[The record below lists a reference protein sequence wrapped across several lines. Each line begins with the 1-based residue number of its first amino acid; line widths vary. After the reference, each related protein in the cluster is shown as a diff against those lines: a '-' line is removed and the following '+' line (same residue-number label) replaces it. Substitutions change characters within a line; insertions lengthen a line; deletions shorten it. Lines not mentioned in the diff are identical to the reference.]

1 MCIYETK
8 GNVVKRTLMSI
19 INSYYTY
26 KLTKKLF
33 QKSQNPGGGPLRT
46 PPETD
51 VQH

>member
-33 QKSQNPGGGPLRT
+33 QKSQNPGGGSSQD